1 MMGRAFYRK
10 GSPGEV
16 ERRGMWAFLA
26 GDTRNL
32 HNVAQIP
39 QRIRSWQNV
48 TYKLL
53 ILKHKLDICW
63 PTTCYNKRGEMFQNT
78 IARESSAEGVGLH
91 TGVYGHIRLVPAP
104 AETGIV
110 FRRVDLDNFP
120 IEAQGHNVARV
131 SYATSLMKQGV
142 LLSTTEHLLAAIY
155 SCGIDNIY
163 IDIDSIEVPILDGSA
178 EPFMQMLE
186 HSGVR
191 KLRRKRRYLK
201 VLKPLEVVEGDRR
214 IGIYPAEELRVR
226 CYVDF
231 PHTLVGQQEVEMLV
245 GPDTFRH
252 LLARA
257 RTFCFE
263 RDIEP
268 LKAMGLIRGG
278 SLENAIVLTNDGVMN
293 GPLRFP
299 DEFGRH
305 KALDLIGDLALAGLP
320 LLARV
325 EAHKAG
331 HSLHTQLVSR
341 LLADPSLWTIT
352 TGEAVRPESEA
363 YLTALSPVPAA
374 D

>member
-1 MMGRAFYRK
+1 M
-10 GSPGEV
+10 
-16 ERRGMWAFLA
+16 LQ
-26 GDTRNL
+26 T
-32 HNVAQIP
+32 
-39 QRIRSWQNV
+39 
-48 TYKLL
+48 
-53 ILKHKLDICW
+53 
-63 PTTCYNKRGEMFQNT
+63 T
-78 IARESSAEGVGLH
+78 IANPACAEGVGLH

-104 AETGIV
+104 ADTGIV
-110 FRRVDLDNFP
+110 FRRVDLDNFA

-131 SYATSLMKQGV
+131 SYATSLMKHGV

-155 SCGIDNIY
+155 SCAIDNIY

-186 HSGVR
+186 EAGTR
-191 KLRRKRRYLK
+191 RLRRKRRYLK
-201 VLKPLEVVEGDRR
+201 VLKPLEVIEGDRR
-214 IGIYPAEELRVR
+214 IGIYPADEFRVR

-231 PHTLVGQQEVEMLV
+231 PHPLVGQQEVEMLV
-245 GPDTFRH
+245 SPETFRH

-263 RDIEP
+263 RDIQP
-268 LKAMGLIRGG
+268 LRSMGLIRGG
-278 SLENAIVLTNDGVMN
+278 SLDNAIVLTADGVMN

-320 LLARV
+320 LLGHV

-331 HSLHTQLVSR
+331 HALHTQLVSR
-341 LLADPSLWTIT
+341 LLADPTLWTVT
-352 TGEAVRPESEA
+352 TSEA
-363 YLTALSPVPAA
+363 AHEPSDVSVPVLAPVAAA

>member
-1 MMGRAFYRK
+1 
-10 GSPGEV
+10 
-16 ERRGMWAFLA
+16 
-26 GDTRNL
+26 
-32 HNVAQIP
+32 
-39 QRIRSWQNV
+39 
-48 TYKLL
+48 
-53 ILKHKLDICW
+53 
-63 PTTCYNKRGEMFQNT
+63 MFQTT
-78 IARESSAEGVGLH
+78 IQRPSTAEGVGLH
-91 TGVYGHIRLVPAP
+91 TGAFGHVRLVPAP
-104 AETGIV
+104 ADTGIV

-120 IEAQGHNVARV
+120 IEAHGHNVARV

-155 SCGIDNIY
+155 SCGIDNIF
-163 IDIDSIEVPILDGSA
+163 IDIDSIEIPILDGSA

-186 HSGVR
+186 RSGVR
-191 KLRRKRRYLK
+191 KLRRKRRFLK
-201 VLKPLEVVEGDRR
+201 VLKPVEVIEGDRR
-214 IGIYPAEELRVR
+214 IGIYPADEFRVI

-231 PHTLVGQQEVEMLV
+231 PHPLVGQQQVEAVV
-245 GPDTFRH
+245 GPESFRQ
-252 LLARA
+252 LLSRA

-268 LKAMGLIRGG
+268 LRSMGLIRGG

-293 GPLRFP
+293 GPLRYP

-331 HSLHTQLVSR
+331 HSLHTALVSK
-341 LLADPSLWTIT
+341 LLADPSSWTIAT
-352 TGEAVRPESEA
+352 ASGDATSGNGDLSDDHDH
-363 YLTALSPVPAA
+363 ALSGFDGDSHPPAPAA

>member
-1 MMGRAFYRK
+1 
-10 GSPGEV
+10 
-16 ERRGMWAFLA
+16 
-26 GDTRNL
+26 
-32 HNVAQIP
+32 
-39 QRIRSWQNV
+39 
-48 TYKLL
+48 
-53 ILKHKLDICW
+53 
-63 PTTCYNKRGEMFQNT
+63 MFQTT
-78 IARESSAEGVGLH
+78 IVRSASVEGVGLH
-91 TGVYGHIRLVPAP
+91 TGVHGQIRLLPAP
-104 AETGIV
+104 PETGIV
-110 FRRVDLDNFP
+110 FRRSDLDNFP

-163 IDIDSIEVPILDGSA
+163 VDINAIEVPILDGSA

-186 HSGVR
+186 QCGVK
-191 KLRRKRRYLK
+191 KLRRRRRYLK
-201 VLKPLEVVEGDRR
+201 IVRPLEVVEGDRR
-214 IGIYPAEELRVR
+214 IGIYPAAEFRVR

-231 PHTLVGQQEVEMLV
+231 AHPLVGRQEVEMV
-245 GPDTFRH
+245 VTPETFRQK
-252 LLARA
+252 LARA

-263 RDIEP
+263 REIEP
-268 LKAMGLIRGG
+268 LRAMGLIRGG
-278 SLENAIVLTNDGVMN
+278 SLDNAIVLTDDGVMN

-341 LLADPSLWTIT
+341 LLADPSLWEIT
-352 TGEAVRPESEA
+352 TAEDWQPEERETFKVSD
-363 YLTALSPVPAA
+363 SVPAA

>member
-1 MMGRAFYRK
+1 
-10 GSPGEV
+10 
-16 ERRGMWAFLA
+16 
-26 GDTRNL
+26 
-32 HNVAQIP
+32 
-39 QRIRSWQNV
+39 
-48 TYKLL
+48 
-53 ILKHKLDICW
+53 
-63 PTTCYNKRGEMFQNT
+63 MFQTT
-78 IARESSAEGVGLH
+78 IAKESSAEGVGLH
-91 TGVYGHIRLVPAP
+91 TGVYGHVRLVPAP

-186 HSGVR
+186 KCGVR
-191 KLRRKRRYLK
+191 KLRRRRRYLK
-201 VLKPLEVVEGDRR
+201 VLKPLEVVEDDPSMPGQVRR
-214 IGIYPAEELRVR
+214 IGIYPADEFRVR

-231 PHTLVGQQEVEMLV
+231 PHPLVGQQEVEMLV
-245 GPDTFRH
+245 SPDTFHH

-257 RTFCFE
+257 RTFCFQ
-263 RDIEP
+263 RDIQP
-268 LKAMGLIRGG
+268 LRSMGLIRGG
-278 SLENAIVLTNDGVMN
+278 SLDNAIVLTADGVMN

-320 LLARV
+320 LLGHV

-331 HSLHTQLVSR
+331 HALHTQLVSR
-341 LLADPSLWTIT
+341 LLADPTLWTVT
-352 TGEAVRPESEA
+352 THEALHQPSEA
-363 YLTALSPVPAA
+363 PLTAFAPVSAA